1 MEGDELSIDIGN
13 NSQMVNETYFEEW
26 PRLQDGRLNC
36 SICENKLCLGEEDYD
51 VYQSYISVDKF
62 ETVLIC
68 LIAVVFICGII
79 GNALVFIAVTTTKSM
94 QSVTNIFIVNLAMAD
109 MLVMIFCVPP
119 TVIWDV
125 TNTWIFG
132 SLMCRIV
139 LYIQDISVSVSVL
152 TLTFIAY
159 DRYYAIC
166 RPLQF
171 SSRKTKAAVVIAA
184 IWTIS
189 AIIGIPNAIS
199 LEAVT
204 PFDDEEQFPCLA
216 RDEIFFDLSSCKPK
230 WGENVDFTIT
240 LLKAVVLYSLPI
252 IFMSIAYYHI
262 VKTLWRRNNM
272 PGSQETSDNRINR
285 RTLLSKT
292 ASSMHRNGSAT
303 ASFIESSSR
312 AGTLESPGRIH
323 CKRNISAN
331 KNLDNQLRTR
341 RKVAK
346 MLIAVVIIFTINSF
360 PVHCLPIAQL
370 LYISTKFLLFTYKN
384 QNLPDTTYSR
394 CRKMEKI
401 YPKSGNKDKNF
412 LIKVKILKLA
422 LRV

>member
-1 MEGDELSIDIGN
+1 
-13 NSQMVNETYFEEW
+13 MVNETYFEEW

-68 LIAVVFICGII
+68 LIALVFICGII

-240 LLKAVVLYSLPI
+240 LLKAV
-252 IFMSIAYYHI
+252 F
-262 VKTLWRRNNM
+262 
-272 PGSQETSDNRINR
+272 
-285 RTLLSKT
+285 
-292 ASSMHRNGSAT
+292 
-303 ASFIESSSR
+303 
-312 AGTLESPGRIH
+312 
-323 CKRNISAN
+323 
-331 KNLDNQLRTR
+331 
-341 RKVAK
+341 
-346 MLIAVVIIFTINSF
+346 VIIFTINSF
-360 PVHCLPIAQL
+360 PVHCLPIAQ
-370 LYISTKFLLFTYKN
+370 YILRKQNPTVYERINWFIIQAGIFTHCMFYLNSAINPIIYYFMSAQFKAQYRRILSCRCTGDSSSPIGHSN
-384 QNLPDTTYSR
+384 RTYLNN
-394 CRKMEKI
+394 
-401 YPKSGNKDKNF
+401 GNAVLRHVTGGDYNIRRPRTSVQGHGSVHDKNR
-412 LIKVKILKLA
+412 LGVGLHN
-422 LRV
+422 